1 MSYSSINTINM
12 SRNNCQLDYLVEVL
26 EECNFDEYSL
36 SGFVF
41 YFSQRISFILP
52 GDKTNIE
59 QDSQEFITN
68 RFNSYLH
75 INKCA
80 ELNSQYST
88 ELATSTFVDI
98 SRCFTSFAY
107 YLDVELSEDR
117 LNINGEKAETFN
129 PQKNIELS
137 TQDPGEIY
145 KPYDKNELYSKFFY
159 ELGKALKQCTSNYR
173 EAYAFSALFT
183 TFYSQMDQIGFC
195 EVIQHSFKRPPPFY
209 SVMIDPTN
217 HHLFFDEKGP
227 REVKLIP
234 FQIPLTGFLPN
245 KIIGELVWDQIR
257 LLFFQKGSH
266 ETINTELQSYYMI
279 YSEPL
284 LEDYYEERFLPN
296 SSYFLSQKDLIS
308 KALDEIKSPNFKMSD
323 EKNSDSKTD
332 LESKFEF
339 IYSILKD
346 NWGFDLLNE
355 GGHCSSQLT
364 FFAYFYYSFI
374 LCCIINLEESN

>member
-1 MSYSSINTINM
+1 MSEN
-12 SRNNCQLDYLVEVL
+12 QLDYLVEAL
-26 EECNFDEYSL
+26 EECNFDNYSL
-36 SGFVF
+36 AGFVF
-41 YFSQRISFILP
+41 YFSLRISFILP
-52 GDKTNIE
+52 GDKTNDE

-75 INKCA
+75 VDKCA
-80 ELNSQYST
+80 ELNNQYSL

-107 YLDVELSEDR
+107 YLGVTLSEDR
-117 LNINGEKAETFN
+117 LNINGDKAETFN

-137 TQDPGEIY
+137 TKDPSDIY
-145 KPYDKNELYSKFFY
+145 KPYDVNELYSKFFY
-159 ELGKALKQCTSNYR
+159 ELGKALTQSTSNYR
-173 EAYAFSALFT
+173 EAYAFSDLFT

-195 EVIQHSFKRPPPFY
+195 ELIQHSFLRPPPFY
-209 SVMIDPTN
+209 LVMIDPAN
-217 HHLFFDEKGP
+217 HYLFFDEKGP

-234 FQIPLTGFLPN
+234 FQIPLTGLLPSN
-245 KIIGELVWDQIR
+245 KIVGELIWDQIR

-266 ETINTELQSYYMI
+266 ETINTELQSYHML

-284 LEDYYEERFLPN
+284 LEDYYEEIFLPN
-296 SSYFLSQKDLIS
+296 ASYFLSKKDLIS

-323 EKNSDSKTD
+323 EKNSNSKTD

-346 NWGFDLLNE
+346 SWGFDLLNE
-355 GGHCSSQLT
+355 GGHFSSQLT